1 MIKYSTFVGSISLA
15 VLLSGCAT
23 GPKNIPFD
31 SSSEQAMLVVEEKDG
46 LQGGVMSFT
55 PVDLQSKTVAGKT
68 ISISKR
74 DDNRFRT
81 SNKSLQT
88 KGDGL
93 MVAKNMT
100 RFSPATVTPGYYALT
115 HFWFATGVGTA
126 SGCPEGSTNVYE
138 VKRGQVNIIESR
150 TLPAGSSSNILKY
163 GSGFQSSSTADLKM
177 ILTEYPAI
185 VGDVVTAP
193 VVASISF
200 IDKKGK
206 FTGCEEDTFKINET
220 AK

>member
-1 MIKYSTFVGSISLA
+1 MYKRQ
-15 VLLSGCAT
+15 AT

-46 LQGGVMSFT
+46 LQGGVMYFT
-55 PVDLQSKTVAGKT
+55 PVDLQSKTVIGEGV
-68 ISISKR
+68 SISKR
-74 DDNRFRT
+74 EDNRFRT

-93 MVAKNMT
+93 IVAQNMT

-115 HFWFATGVGTA
+115 NFWFATGIGTT
-126 SGCPEGSTNVYE
+126 SGCPNGATNVYQA
-138 VKRGQVNIIESR
+138 KRGQINIVESN

-163 GSGFQSSSTADLKM
+163 GSGFQTSSTADLKM

-185 VGDVVTAP
+185 VADVVTAP
-193 VVASISF
+193 VVANISF
-200 IDKKGK
+200 IDKEGK
-206 FTGCEEDTFKINET
+206 LTGCEEDTFKINET

>member
-1 MIKYSTFVGSISLA
+1 MIKFFTYVGSISLA
-15 VLLSGCAT
+15 TLLFGCAT

-31 SSSEQAMLVVEEKDG
+31 TSSEQAMLVVEEKDG
-46 LQGGVMSFT
+46 LQGGVMHFT
-55 PVDLQSKTVAGKT
+55 PVDLQSKTVVGET

-81 SNKSLQT
+81 SNKALQT

-115 HFWFATGVGTA
+115 NFWFATGLGTV
-126 SGCPEGSTNVYE
+126 SGCPEGSTNVYQA
-138 VKRGQVNIIESR
+138 KRGQISIVESN

-163 GSGFQSSSTADLKM
+163 GSGFQTSSTADLKT
-177 ILTEYPAI
+177 ILSEYPEI
-185 VGDVVTAP
+185 VGDVAIAP
-193 VVASISF
+193 VVANISF
-200 IDKKGK
+200 IDKNGEL
-206 FTGCEEDTFKINET
+206 TGCKEDTFQVN
-220 AK
+220 